1 MKDQVTTLVEISLQ
15 ECGKNGSLMLKYH
28 EIQIMKITAELS
40 AWYKIYFTHFLWTSV
55 TSFSINSLLESLKLI
70 KPSKFKEQTSTDR
83 MDFDYN

>member
-40 AWYKIYFTHFLWTSV
+40 A
-55 TSFSINSLLESLKLI
+55 
-70 KPSKFKEQTSTDR
+70 
-83 MDFDYN
+83 